1 MAVEREERG
10 SIELSDPFESFLR
23 ENGNECRSPP
33 RKRRKRVCFN
43 VTIITSMCM
52 KRHSSAITDAIW
64 VVDFQ
69 VATDKP
75 VNIPE
80 PFKADYIPENFPEPF
95 DSEDHSAH
103 GDHTG
108 CTRTSSVGPT
118 PPTTAPETLTQCHTL
133 DDLSIPSILIDDDI
147 DITSIQTDSET
158 FVLSPDLS
166 ADLDASP
173 NLKLYIG
180 ANISTLQA
188 ISMLV
193 SWFSTFPGLS
203 KSSFTHLLGILHNF
217 ILPKE
222 NNLPTTYDEAV
233 AKLKPFL
240 TPVKDY
246 HCCINDCIF
255 RDCRAGNCGKL
266 ERCPHSNEE
275 RYLSGS
281 KIPRKQFKYLSLEK
295 TVSPLFCKSKN
306 S

>member
-1 MAVEREERG
+1 
-10 SIELSDPFESFLR
+10 
-23 ENGNECRSPP
+23 
-33 RKRRKRVCFN
+33 
-43 VTIITSMCM
+43 M
-52 KRHSSAITDAIW
+52 KRHSLTITDAIW

-69 VATDKP
+69 AATDKP

-80 PFKADYIPENFPEPF
+80 PFKADYIPENFSEPF
-95 DSEDHSAH
+95 DSEDHSSCGGHAECT
-103 GDHTG
+103 TG
-108 CTRTSSVGPT
+108 SVGPS
-118 PPTTAPETLTQCHTL
+118 PSTTAPETLTQCHAL

-147 DITSIQTDSET
+147 DITSIRTDSET

-166 ADLDASP
+166 AAASLD
-173 NLKLYIG
+173 LKLYIG

-246 HCCINDCIF
+246 HCIIF
-255 RDCRAGNCGKL
+255 RDCSAGNYG
-266 ERCPHSNEE
+266 N
-275 RYLSGS
+275 
-281 KIPRKQFKYLSLEK
+281 
-295 TVSPLFCKSKN
+295 
-306 S
+306 